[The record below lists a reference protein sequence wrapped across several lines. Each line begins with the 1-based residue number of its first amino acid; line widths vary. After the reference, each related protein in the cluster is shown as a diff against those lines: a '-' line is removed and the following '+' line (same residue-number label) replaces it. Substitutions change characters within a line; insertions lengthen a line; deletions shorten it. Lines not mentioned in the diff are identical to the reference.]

1 MPQTVLLPMLFKV
14 SMFVMAYLF
23 IFFYK
28 LKQIQGHLYVIF
40 LPDCIL
46 TYFPQKREQAESW
59 AQL

>member
-1 MPQTVLLPMLFKV
+1 MLFKV
-14 SMFVMAYLF
+14 SMFVIAF
-23 IFFYK
+23 FFFFYK

-46 TYFPQKREQAESW
+46 TYFPQKWQQAESW